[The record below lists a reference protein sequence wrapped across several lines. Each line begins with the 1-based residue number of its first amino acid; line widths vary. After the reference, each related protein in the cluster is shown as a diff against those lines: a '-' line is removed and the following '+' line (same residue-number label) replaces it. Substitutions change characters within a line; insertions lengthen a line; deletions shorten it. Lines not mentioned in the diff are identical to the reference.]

1 MPAALRS
8 ASLNRHAA
16 GGQLLDLPV
25 QMTAQFVVQILLD
38 PTRAKERPGP
48 YPQPIQQQ
56 PDHAFFRRT
65 LTALENRAQTSR
77 SVSSCR
83 RPAAVIR

>member
-1 MPAALRS
+1 
-8 ASLNRHAA
+8 
-16 GGQLLDLPV
+16 
-25 QMTAQFVVQILLD
+25 MTAQFVVQILLD
-38 PTRAKERPGP
+38 ATRAKQRSGP
-48 YPQPIQQQ
+48 YPEAIKQQ
-56 PDHAFFRRT
+56 PYHAFFRRA